1 MLAVKKTTWFAF
13 IGLMWLGTMAHAQ
26 SLVEIDDPAARAMER
41 IQAVVEQRVLV
52 ADRLVSAG
60 RFVNESIAARKLG
73 EPERAAAALQQA
85 EKIASEIESSLRGY
99 LLEELLKAIIAERVA
114 LYPEKPAAVTVF
126 PAPAGTMRQLPRP
139 FSIQRRELQD
149 ILIRILGEERV
160 PVELLSVALVES
172 GFNPLALSRKGARG
186 VWQLMPE
193 TAQRYGLKVESA
205 LDQRTDPVR
214 STRAAAQYLRD
225 LYRQFGDWKLA
236 LAAYNTGEDRVQRL
250 INRTGIRN
258 FEGIA
263 QPGLLPLETRNYVP
277 AVLAAWS
284 RMSRPQNGLNQS
296 NTAVVQVQS
305 QPAK

>member
-1 MLAVKKTTWFAF
+1 MIAVKKMIWFVF
-13 IGLMWLGTMAHAQ
+13 IALMWLGTMAHAQ
-26 SLVEIDDPAARAMER
+26 SLVEIDDPAARAMGR
-41 IQAVVEQRVLV
+41 MRAVVEQRVLV
-52 ADRLVSAG
+52 ADRVASAM
-60 RFVNESIAARKLG
+60 RFVNESVTVRKQG
-73 EPERAAAALQQA
+73 ERERAAAALQQA
-85 EKIASEIESSLRGY
+85 EKIAAEIESSLRDY

-114 LYPEKPAAVTVF
+114 LHSEQPTVVTVF
-126 PAPAGTMRQLPRP
+126 PASAGAARKLPLP
-139 FSIQRRELQD
+139 FSTRRRELQD
-149 ILIRILGEERV
+149 KLIRILEEERV

-172 GFNPLALSRKGARG
+172 GFDPLALSRKGARG
-186 VWQLMPE
+186 IWQLMPE
-193 TAQRYGLKVESA
+193 TAQRYGLLVEPV

-284 RMSRPQNGLNQS
+284 RMSRAQNGLNQS

-305 QPAK
+305 RPAK